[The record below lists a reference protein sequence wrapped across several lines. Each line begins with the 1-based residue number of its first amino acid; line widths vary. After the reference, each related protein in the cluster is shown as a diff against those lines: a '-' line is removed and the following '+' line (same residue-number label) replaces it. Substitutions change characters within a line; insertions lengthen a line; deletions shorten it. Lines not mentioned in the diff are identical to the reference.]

1 MKLYLDQV
9 NCSLNRAHG
18 LARQHMETQFGCFAC
33 HSGPWNELKLEEGVV
48 KAHSCTIAAWL
59 FIVRMRGV

>member
-1 MKLYLDQV
+1 MELYLDQV

-33 HSGPWNELKLEEGVV
+33 HSGPWNELKLEEGSL
-48 KAHSCTIAAWL
+48 KLIHAPL
-59 FIVRMRGV
+59 LRGSLLSG